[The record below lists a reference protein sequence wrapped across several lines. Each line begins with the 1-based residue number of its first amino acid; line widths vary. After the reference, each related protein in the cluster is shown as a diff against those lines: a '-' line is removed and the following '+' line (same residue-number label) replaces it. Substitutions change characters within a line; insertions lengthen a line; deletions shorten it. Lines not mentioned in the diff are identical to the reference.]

1 MTDYKKYSLGQVENF
16 LYDAMSTDA
25 TPQEIYDVIKGVVQ
39 DNYYTYK
46 VQTEK
51 AYELLALLNGN
62 GVGHVGFDIG
72 HDHVFDHI
80 FGENSFLKQDRNSNF
95 PKENTV
101 CDKDDPSPECKGAWN
116 DFWEEHHYPEEVKDD
131 CMPPWG
137 HSDMEALR
145 YTEEEMNALC
155 DATTSAKKGKVNKWI
170 LPIEADPSGE
180 YFVTF
185 PDDLLEAADLKEGNQ
200 IDWIDQG
207 DGSYLFKKVKE
218 PSWVRGNELARVKTY
233 QEMIDD
239 GWTMTD
245 DGFWIKEN

>member
-25 TPQEIYDVIKGVVQ
+25 TPQEIYDVIKKVVQ

-46 VQTEK
+46 AQTAK
-51 AYELLALLNGN
+51 AGELLALLNGN

-80 FGENSFLKQDRNSNF
+80 VGENSFLRQDRNSNF

-116 DFWEEHHYPEEVKDD
+116 DFWEEQYYPEE
-131 CMPPWG
+131 
-137 HSDMEALR
+137 R
-145 YTEEEMNALC
+145 QQYTEEELNAMC
-155 DATTSAKKGKVNKWI
+155 DAITSAKKGKVNKWI
-170 LPIEADPSGE
+170 LPVEPDPSGE

-185 PDDLLEAADLKEGNQ
+185 PDDLLEAADLKEGDQ
-200 IDWIDQG
+200 VEWIDQG
-207 DGSYLFKKVKE
+207 DGSYKMIKVKQ

-239 GWTMTD
+239 GWSMTD